1 MFLKLFLAINVE
13 DESVYDLF
21 SITRTKRYGYGLI
34 DIQLSKNGKK
44 EIEWTLY
51 AKRLRGLVGY
61 GITTFPL
68 PVDVQ
73 NRDKFD
79 ENTIMVRNNSG
90 FINGGK
96 SDKNPHSRL
105 QWKTGETIKCQFD
118 RNNGSFKMRKVF
130 LIIFIIFLSIIVL
143 SFSGKSLEKVLNFLN
158 RKIFISRC

>member
-1 MFLKLFLAINVE
+1 MFLKLFLCINVE
-13 DESVYDLF
+13 GEGVYDLF

-96 SDKNPHSRL
+96 STLQTSHSSL

-118 RNNGSFKMRKVF
+118 RKNGSFKMRKVF
-130 LIIFIIFLSIIVL
+130 LINLL
-143 SFSGKSLEKVLNFLN
+143 
-158 RKIFISRC
+158 